1 MKLVSIL
8 GDSVS
13 TYLGYNPEGYAVYYD
28 EEMRLQNGLNSVN
41 DTWWVQVIQALNARL
56 CVNGSYSGSQV
67 TGNIFPAALSDERIA
82 DLRTSD
88 AVPNV
93 ILVYIGFNDFGRG
106 IKASDK
112 GLKRI
117 LYHDGRNFA
126 NDYMKMLA
134 KIKRAYPKAL
144 IVCGTLMRT
153 EIRGRPSWRFPE
165 MFAGTRFEDY
175 NTAIRRACK
184 RKNCRLADLNALG
197 AQYETLD
204 GSPPTAKGHK
214 TIADA
219 WIKCFGERII

>member
-13 TYLGYNPEGYAVYYD
+13 TYSGCNPEGYSVFYD
-28 EEMRLQNGLNSVN
+28 EEMRLQNGLNSVD
-41 DTWWVQVIQALNARL
+41 DTWWAQVNRALNARL

-67 TGNIFPAALSDERIA
+67 TGNLFPAALSDKRIA
-82 DLRTSD
+82 DLRTGD
-88 AVPNV
+88 AVPDV

-106 IKASDK
+106 IKVSDK
-112 GLKRI
+112 GVKRI
-117 LYHDGRNFA
+117 LHHDGQSFA
-126 NDYMKMLA
+126 NAYMEMLVKM
-134 KIKRAYPKAL
+134 KRAYPKAL

-153 EIRGRPSWRFPE
+153 EVRGKPHWRFPE

-175 NTAIRRACK
+175 NAAIRKACK

-204 GSPPTAKGHK
+204 GSHPTAKGHK

-219 WIKCFGERII
+219 WIKCLGEEII